1 MARTTT
7 RRPSTLTVV
16 TPQPTPAL
24 ERLVDDYLSAC
35 RARGLSP
42 KTVTFSYGYPLRDVF
57 LPWCAREGITG
68 PAQLT
73 SRILDRFTSEL
84 LEKGGKDGA
93 LSKTSVITYTR
104 TVNLFLRW
112 ATTEGDVAA
121 GVKAQQPKAPQ
132 RLVDILSRDEIQQ
145 LEDAA
150 RNERDKL
157 IVRVLADAG
166 LRLGELMGLRT
177 DDLKERVRG
186 EHYLH
191 VTGKGQRERLVP
203 LTPALHRRLQKY
215 IAQYR
220 ARDARSDRIFLAM
233 RKNANGEYEP
243 LTGSG
248 VNQLLATLTA
258 LVGIKKRV
266 YPHLLRHSF
275 ATYFLQKGGSAL
287 DLARIL
293 GHSSLAM
300 INTVY
305 AHLTPQD
312 AHVAMMKALL
322 EDDDRRR

>member
-1 MARTTT
+1 
-7 RRPSTLTVV
+7 
-16 TPQPTPAL
+16 
-24 ERLVDDYLSAC
+24 VDDYLSSC
-35 RARGLSP
+35 RGRGLSP

-57 LPWCAREGITG
+57 LPWCAREGVTDPG
-68 PAQLT
+68 QLS

-93 LSKTSVITYTR
+93 LSKNSVITYAR

-112 ATTEGDVAA
+112 ATAEGEVAQ
-121 GVKAQQPKAPQ
+121 GVKAQQPKAPKL
-132 RLVDILSRDEIQQ
+132 LVDILSRDEIDQ

-157 IVRVLADAG
+157 IVRILADAG
-166 LRLGELMGLRT
+166 LRLGELIGLRT
-177 DDLKERVRG
+177 DDLTERVRG
-186 EHYLH
+186 PYFLH
-191 VTGKGQRERLVP
+191 ITGKGQRDRLVP
-203 LTPALHRRLQKY
+203 VESDLYRRLQKF
-215 IAQYR
+215 IAHYR
-220 ARDARSDRIFLAM
+220 PRDAGTDRIFLAM
-233 RKNANGEYEP
+233 RKSAAGEYEA

-248 VNQLLATLTA
+248 VNQLLTTLTA

-275 ATYFLQKGGSAL
+275 GTWMLQSGTNPIQVAEMM
-287 DLARIL
+287 

-300 INTVY
+300 IMTVY